1 MTDTQDSVSPSQE
14 QSVEEK
20 IAKKKEE
27 AITELLKRVF
37 FTQDST
43 LGRVIGYMP
52 VDSITNTIL
61 IDRANPKDCISL
73 RRNTSTTKAI
83 KAALDFSTAYGAEIP
98 GLKDFTESELQ
109 SALAK
114 RITRYVLK
122 TDNAFLNSKAGTQD
136 SKELVRT
143 LTVKKT
149 ELNNLFKDFIQTK
162 NLFKSIIQGMLDAS
176 KETKNENISIDQLIN
191 TLQVFLNKISF
202 EFTPRSYVDIDVSD
216 AG

>member
-61 IDRANPKDCISL
+61 MDRANPKDSLSL

-83 KAALDFSTAYGAEIP
+83 KAALDFSTAYAAEIP
-98 GLKDFTESELQ
+98 GLKDFTENELLL
-109 SALAK
+109 ALEK
-114 RITRYVLK
+114 RIVKYVLK
-122 TDNAFLNSKAGTQD
+122 TDNPFINTKAETKD
-136 SKELVRT
+136 SKELIRV
-143 LTVKKT
+143 LTIKKT

-176 KETKNENISIDQLIN
+176 KENKNENVSIDQLIN